1 MKSLIR
7 FVAILYPPRWRDRYG
22 TEFDA
27 MLQDGDPDLWDLFD
41 VLKGAL
47 AMRLRSIRLITAAF
61 MISSAL
67 VAGFVSLKIPGQC
80 VCTDTPEGSGVGVLD
95 PA

>member
-7 FVAILYPPRWRDRYG
+7 SLARLYPPRWRDRYG
-22 TEFDA
+22 AEFDA
-27 MLQDGDPDLWDLFD
+27 LLKDEDSDWRSFFD